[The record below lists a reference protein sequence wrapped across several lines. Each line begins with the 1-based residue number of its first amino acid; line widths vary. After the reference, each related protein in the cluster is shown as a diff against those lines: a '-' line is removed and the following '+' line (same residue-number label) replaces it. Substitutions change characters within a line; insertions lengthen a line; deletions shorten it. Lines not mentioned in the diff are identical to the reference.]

1 VTRKAT
7 AVERPRCVHCR
18 NPIKDHQAAVGPHE
32 GDRTFHEDCWKAA
45 HPEAVPSAVD
55 RPVVVAEQRS
65 EPVLE
70 QAAGPAAGQA
80 VEPAAEPDEP
90 AAEQVAEQRR
100 PEPSS
105 EQRDYEK
112 RIASDGLAALLSP
125 YVSGLPAQRATTE
138 SIPA

>member
-1 VTRKAT
+1 MTRKAT

-18 NPIKDHQAAVGPHE
+18 NPIKDHQAAVGPNE

-45 HPEAVPSAVD
+45 HPEATPSAVD

-70 QAAGPAAGQA
+70 QAVEQP
-80 VEPAAEPDEP
+80 VEPVAEQAAEPVTEP
-90 AAEQVAEQRR
+90 VAEQRR
-100 PEPSS
+100 PETSS
-105 EQRDYEK
+105 EQRDYEQ

-125 YVSGLPAQRATTE
+125 YVSGLPVQRATTE
-138 SIPA
+138 TVPA